1 MCSVDGFTGKHKFSI
16 EQYAAFNADRGP
28 DGTNYWCDE
37 YVSIAH
43 SLLQIQDN
51 PDNTVQPVERGD
63 YVLSYN
69 GEIYGID
76 GFDTDYLMDILIE
89 GNWAKLKYET
99 NGMWA
104 FALYNKKTQKLTL
117 CRDHLGV
124 KALYWMRHNGEI
136 YWSSTPKPLIAV
148 IQESCALIQ
157 EAGYKDTL
165 DFLDGFWL
173 SPETQY
179 YGIRRVPPGG
189 IIHFD
194 LKEKKLTTVDATD
207 NLWGADTS
215 RFNLHPRNNWDPD
228 EYKELA
234 ERAIRDVCTA
244 PNKRKCVSLSGGL
257 DSTLIASLNR
267 HQDNLFCSTIS
278 FEPVVDDNTT
288 TRLMHESILAE
299 KTCKEFGLE
308 WTTTEIKKQWQN
320 TGDFEEAVKRI
331 GAFMW
336 LGSRIVPRYRNVK
349 NAAENGA
356 KIYIVGDLADEMLT
370 GYSGHCW
377 YHIGAEDPR
386 VGPTAYW
393 INAWRDDAE
402 YEKWFTNKNQ
412 GHYYNWYPK
421 HLHGTD
427 KVNNHL
433 FWRLMQSVDS
443 FNGLVDNLAGSYGME
458 SRVPFM
464 HQEFVKYVMKI
475 PSNEKLRVPTRRDI
489 REGHHVLKPPAED
502 HFDDEGFNIKN
513 GLYKRLI
520 RDELKEYI
528 PDHVNG
534 AVNKVGFSVPW
545 NARDGKLNNKLRQI
559 EAERA
564 WKVLAKEYRF

>member
-1 MCSVDGFTGKHKFSI
+1 MCSVDGFTGKHKYTI
-16 EQYAAFNADRGP
+16 EQYAAINSDRGP

-43 SLLQIQDN
+43 SLLAIQDN
-51 PDNTVQPVERGD
+51 PNNTAQPVERGD

-76 GFDTDYLMDILIE
+76 EFDTDYLMDILIE

-104 FALYNKKTQKLTL
+104 FSLYNKKDKTLTL

-124 KALYWMRHNGEI
+124 KALYWMRHNNEI

-148 IQESCALIQ
+148 CQESSRLLR
-157 EAGYKDTL
+157 EVGYDNSL
-165 DFLDGFWL
+165 NFLDGFWL
-173 SPETQY
+173 SPETPY

-189 IIHFD
+189 IIQFD
-194 LKEKKLTTVDATD
+194 LKEKRVMFSDD
-207 NLWGADTS
+207 NLWGNDTS

-234 ERAIRDVCTA
+234 EKAIRDVCTA
-244 PNKRKCVSLSGGL
+244 PNKRKCISLSGGL

-278 FEPVVDDNTT
+278 FEPVIDDKTT
-288 TRLMHESILAE
+288 TRLMHESVLAE

-308 WTTTEIKKQWQN
+308 WTTTEIKRKWQK

-331 GAFMW
+331 GAYMW

-349 NAAENGA
+349 NASENGA
-356 KIYIVGDLADEMLT
+356 KIYIVGDLADEILT

-377 YHIGAEDPR
+377 YYLGPEDR
-386 VGPTAYW
+386 RITNNAHW
-393 INAWRDDAE
+393 INPWQEDQK
-402 YEKWFTNKNQ
+402 YENFMKDQDQ
-412 GHYYNWYPK
+412 GHFYNWYPK
-421 HLHGTD
+421 HLHGID
-427 KVNNHL
+427 KTNNHL
-433 FWRLMQSVDS
+433 FWRLMMSVDS

-458 SRVPFM
+458 SRVPYM

-475 PSNEKLRVPTRRDI
+475 PSHDKLRLPTKRDI
-489 REGHHVLKPPAED
+489 RKGQSVLKPPAEQ
-502 HFDDEGFNIKN
+502 HFDDQGFNIYA
-513 GLYKRLI
+513 GSYKRLI
-520 RDELKEYI
+520 RDEMSEYI
-528 PDHVNG
+528 PDHVNS
-534 AVNKVGFSVPW
+534 ATNKVGFSVPW
-545 NARDGKLNNKLRQI
+545 NARNAQLNDQI
-559 EAERA
+559 RMAEAETA
-564 WKVLAKEYRF
+564 WKVIAKEYKF